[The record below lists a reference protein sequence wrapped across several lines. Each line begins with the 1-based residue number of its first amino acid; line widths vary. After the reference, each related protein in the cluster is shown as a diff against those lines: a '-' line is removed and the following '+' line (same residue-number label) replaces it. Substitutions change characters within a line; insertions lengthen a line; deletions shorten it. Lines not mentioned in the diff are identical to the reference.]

1 MAKKN
6 DFLPVKPL
14 YIEGDEP
21 VRVHLDGPSLVVAR
35 PGRAPRRFPLG
46 RISRVVAGGRIEW
59 DHEALLACLD
69 HGVAVTLLAPDG
81 SARGFSLP
89 ACDPAT
95 RDNQRIEEF
104 LSRPD
109 WRSLYDNWTRA
120 FERREI
126 LHLGKLL
133 RTRFPDLRPPAVQ
146 DAVEARWS
154 ARLPHGLVRSLKN
167 QLDGLLFA
175 RIAEHLAVRKLAP
188 SALVDRRPGFHL
200 PRDLARLLAW
210 RLYADLDRY
219 VGRLV
224 LAGRRPAPESCRRE
238 IRTLYETLHHRED
251 RRIAYAIDNFR
262 FWLGGLT

>member
-1 MAKKN
+1 MN
-6 DFLPVKPL
+6 DRDFLPVKPL
-14 YIEGDEP
+14 YIEADEP
-21 VRVHLDGPSLVVAR
+21 VRVRLDGPALVVAH

-46 RISRVVAGGRIEW
+46 RISRVVAAGRIAW
-59 DHEALLACLD
+59 DHDALLACLD
-69 HGVAVTLLAPDG
+69 HGVTVTLLAPDG

-109 WRSLYDNWTRA
+109 WRSLYDNWLRS

-133 RTRFPDLRPPAVQ
+133 RTRFADMRPPAVQ

-154 ARLPHGLVRSLKN
+154 ARLPHGFVRSLKN

-175 RIAEHLAVRKLAP
+175 RVVERLETRNFAP
-188 SALVDRRPGFHL
+188 SILVDRRPGFHL
-200 PRDLARLLAW
+200 PRDLARLLGW

-219 VGRLV
+219 LRRLV
-224 LAGRRPAPESCRRE
+224 VAARSPAPESCRRE
-238 IRTLYETLHHRED
+238 ILTLYETLHRRED

-262 FWLGGLT
+262 FWLGGLP